1 MKQVI
6 RKGVGEI
13 IVEEVPDPLVPAHH
27 VLVRPVSSLI
37 SSGTETASLHTGSLA
52 SQVTESRVRTVLD
65 VMKREGPA
73 ATIRETRAKLRDE
86 YAVIG
91 YSGAGIVGEVHGS
104 VADIQVGDRVAYG
117 GEGTGHAESI
127 VTGRHLVAKIPD
139 GVSFDHAAFATLG
152 AIALNAIRTAQLG
165 VGDRVAIIGLGLVGQ
180 LTAQLA
186 RVQGAQV
193 MAIDLRPARVR
204 LAIESGADFGL
215 AGGDSLADQVRAI
228 TEGRGADVVI
238 VCAASRSSGPTLT
251 ALEICRDRGQIVVVG
266 AVALEFPWHQA
277 YLKEIRVLMARA
289 YGPGSYDPGYERQA
303 VDYPFAYVRWTEN
316 RNMEEVLRLIAR
328 GQLKLDALIS
338 HRLPLERA
346 AEAYA
351 QIMDP
356 AAETLGVILQYSDP
370 GGSARRKTAVARS
383 GQANRPAPD
392 RKAGNEIGVALV
404 GPGVLSKWA
413 HVPALNKIPHTRLVA
428 VHSSSGARGKG
439 VATRYGCDYCTT
451 ELDRILEDPAVH
463 AVLITSRNQFHAP
476 QALQALRAG
485 KHVFVEKPMAITEAQ
500 CQDLVSAVR
509 QSGLVLTVGFN
520 RRFSPFYIPF
530 KEKLA
535 SRTAPAVVHCRVN
548 SPGISGDYWMADPAI
563 GGAILGEA
571 CHFVDLMSW
580 MLAAEPTQ
588 VSAYTLPAAMK
599 DPVGANNLVASFLF
613 ADGSIGNLTYSTIGS
628 KTSQGELVEAFQ
640 PGLGLTSQNFR
651 RLSINGR
658 ISRTT
663 SSWLPKKGYERQLVA
678 FIDAIRHGT
687 SPPVTVIDGVR
698 ASVACIRA
706 LESARS
712 GAPRSIDLQEYL
724 SA

>member
-1 MKQVI
+1 MKQVV
-6 RKGVGEI
+6 RKGVSEI

-37 SSGTETASLHTGSLA
+37 SSGTETASIHTGSIA
-52 SQVTESRVRTVLD
+52 SQVTESRVRMVLD
-65 VMKREGPA
+65 VMKQEGPA

-91 YSGAGIVGEVHGS
+91 YSGAGIVGEIHGGTS
-104 VADIQVGDRVAYG
+104 DIQVGDRVAYG

-127 VTGRHLVAKIPD
+127 VTGRNLVAKIPD

-165 VGDRVAIIGLGLVGQ
+165 VGDQVAIIGLGLVGQ

-186 RVQGAQV
+186 RAQGAQV
-193 MAIDLRPARVR
+193 IAIDLRPARVR
-204 LAIESGADFGL
+204 LAMESGADFGVP
-215 AGGDSLADQVRAI
+215 GGDALADQVRSM
-228 TEGRGADVVI
+228 TDGKGADVVI
-238 VCAASRSSGPTLT
+238 LCAASKSSGPALS
-251 ALEICRDRGQIVVVG
+251 ALEICRDRGKIVVVG
-266 AVALEFPWHQA
+266 AVVLEFPWYQA
-277 YLKEIRVLMARA
+277 YLKEIRVIMARA
-289 YGPGSYDPGYERQA
+289 YGPGSYDPSYEKQA

-316 RNMEEVLRLIAR
+316 RNMREVLRLIAR
-328 GQLKLDALIS
+328 GRLQLDSLIS

-346 AEAYA
+346 ADAYA

-356 AAETLGVILQYSDP
+356 LAETLGVILQYPDT
-370 GGSARRKTAVARS
+370 GGSPRRKTAVARLA
-383 GQANRPAPD
+383 QTNRTAPD
-392 RKAGNEIGVALV
+392 RNASKAIGIALV

-413 HVPALNKIPHTRLVA
+413 HVPALRKIPNTRLVA
-428 VHSSSGARGKG
+428 IHSSSGARGKG
-439 VATRYGCDYCTT
+439 AASRYGCDYCTT
-451 ELDRILEDPAVH
+451 ELERILEDPAVH

-500 CQDLVSAVR
+500 CRDLAAAVR

-548 SPGISGDYWMADPAI
+548 SPGISGDYWMADPEI

-580 MLAAEPTQ
+580 MLGSEPTQ
-588 VSAYTLPAAMK
+588 VSAYTLPATMK
-599 DPVGANNLVASFLF
+599 DPIGTNNLVAGFLF

-628 KTSQGELVEAFQ
+628 KKSQGELVEAFQ
-640 PGLGLTSQNFR
+640 QGLGITSQNFR
-651 RLSINGR
+651 RLSIDGR
-658 ISRTT
+658 ISKKTV
-663 SSWLPKKGYERQLVA
+663 SWLPKKGYERQLA
-678 FIDAIRHGT
+678 GFIDAIRNGT
-687 SPPVTVIDGVR
+687 SPEVTVIDGVR
-698 ASVACIRA
+698 ASIACIRA

-712 GAPRSIDLQEYL
+712 GTPQPIDLQEYL
-724 SA
+724 